1 VNEHGVPACVTVNVL
16 APIVTV
22 PVRDVVPAFAATL
35 SVALPDPIPVE
46 TVVIQLAVLT
56 AVHAHPAAAVTV
68 AVTTAPPATTDW
80 LVGEIVG
87 GHGKL
92 NEKVFERA
100 LGAAPPG
107 PTALTTAS

>member
-1 VNEHGVPACVTVNVL
+1 VL
-16 APIVTV
+16 PPIVTV
-22 PVRDVVPAFAATL
+22 PVRVAGPGFDAALRVTVPGPTPVAPVV
-35 SVALPDPIPVE
+35 
-46 TVVIQLAVLT
+46 TVIHASLLT
-56 AVHAHPAAAVTV
+56 AVHAHAAAPLTVTV
-68 AVTTAPPATTDW
+68 ALPPVLLSVW

-100 LGAAPPG
+100 LGLAPPG

>member
-1 VNEHGVPACVTVNVL
+1 MNVRV
-16 APIVTV
+16 PIVTV
-22 PVRDVVPAFAATL
+22 PVRDAGFGFVATL
-35 SVALPDPIPVE
+35 SVTVPDAVPAAPV
-46 TVVIQLAVLT
+46 TAIQVLVLT

-68 AVTTAPPATTDW
+68 TVTVAPAPDNDW

-92 NEKVFERA
+92 NEKVFERV
-100 LGAAPPG
+100 LGAVPPG